1 VFAEAWTGDD
11 IQGRRTAMSLAKIQ
25 EVPRNTLILLTG
37 PPGAG
42 KSTFCHQVV
51 LNSLAVNQPVIF
63 VTTEQTPAD
72 IIRLLRERGLG
83 EAAPGLVSFVDA
95 FTQTV
100 GLTCAQRA
108 DTLCA
113 NCLDLN
119 SISIAITRLQE
130 RMGQREMLLAF
141 DSLTSPYLFSGAEV
155 IRFMR
160 LFLSRFAAEG
170 NSVVALID
178 EGCGKEQDLV
188 AMMSVADGIITMEI
202 EDSSRIV
209 TVVKHPQVEPTRIES
224 PMTWSRQIACDHFH
238 RKLHGRIL
246 EAVFSGRGEP
256 LRPGVGDFINLFW
269 RNLASWSGMLWDPK
283 RFPTMA
289 YELDKQMEFE
299 ILREGLTRRA
309 PWRTRLLLKLL
320 MPGSLAE
327 VEDMKK
333 VLLRQGKG
341 MQDRGMRITEYMEDA
356 SRKDEHHLK
365 VYEGYNCWG
374 LDNVG
379 ARLAF
384 NDCGLM
390 AGAFKALEKEE
401 RDWNVVETKCIG
413 LGDPYCEFKIVPGEI
428 AEMRGFLQGI
438 DSSVV
443 EAVHDRLIDQLVG
456 FVVHG
461 RPLLERPRLGSGL
474 VFYIMYHVV
483 TVPALLS
490 ERYRMAIRMG
500 GAKAGKEVG
509 EHLVEAGLEEDEA
522 TRRVIDFMQYCKVGK
537 ITLGETIRIRE
548 NCESFALETGEPSCY
563 FTTGFLNGFFSAVKS
578 QHVRETKCIAI
589 GDPYCEWEII

>member
-1 VFAEAWTGDD
+1 VEKGARLLAE
-11 IQGRRTAMSLAKIQ
+11 IQ
-25 EVPRNTLILLTG
+25 EIPKNSLILLAG

-42 KSTFCHQVV
+42 KSTFCHQAV
-51 LNSLAVNQPVIF
+51 LNGLAMDRPVIF
-63 VTTEQTPAD
+63 VTTEQSASDVIT
-72 IIRLLRERGLG
+72 LLRERGLG
-83 EAAPGLVSFVDA
+83 EAAPGMVSFVDA

-130 RMGQREMLLAF
+130 RMEQRGMLLAF

-160 LFLSRFAAEG
+160 LFVSRFAAEG
-170 NSVVALID
+170 NSVVALMD
-178 EGCGKEQDLV
+178 EGCGKEEDLV
-188 AMMSVADGIITMEI
+188 AMMSIADGIVTMEI
-202 EDSSRIV
+202 EDSSRV
-209 TVVKHPQVEPTRIES
+209 VKVVKHPKMEPTRIES
-224 PMTWSRQIACDHFH
+224 PMTWSQQIACDHFD

-246 EAVFSGRGEP
+246 EAVLSGRGGP
-256 LRPGVGDFINLFW
+256 LRPGVGDFVNLFW
-269 RNLASWSGMLWDPK
+269 RNLASWSGILWDPQ

-309 PWRTRLLLKLL
+309 PWHTRLLSKLL

-327 VEDMKK
+327 VRDMKK
-333 VLLRQGKG
+333 MLLHQGKR
-341 MQDRGMRITEYMEDA
+341 MEDRGMRIAEYMEDA
-356 SRKDEHHLK
+356 SRKDEHRLK

-390 AGAFKALEKEE
+390 AGAFKALERAE
-401 RDWNVVETKCIG
+401 RDWNVIETKCIG
-413 LGDPYCEFKIVPGEI
+413 LGDPYCEFKMVPGEV
-428 AEMRGFLQGI
+428 AEMRSFLQGI
-438 DSSVV
+438 DSSVA
-443 EAVHDRLIDQLVG
+443 EDVHDRLMDQLVG

-461 RPLLERPRLGSGL
+461 QPLAQRPRLGSGL
-474 VFYIMYHVV
+474 AFYIMYHVV
-483 TVPALLS
+483 TVPAMLS
-490 ERYRMAIRMG
+490 ERYRMALRMG

-509 EHLVEAGLEEDEA
+509 EHLMEAGLEGDEA

-537 ITLGETIRIRE
+537 ITLGETIRMSE
-548 NCESFALETGEPSCY
+548 NCESFALETGEPSCF
-563 FTTGFLNGFFSAVKS
+563 FTTGFLNGLYSAVKS
-578 QHVRETKCIAI
+578 QHVREVKCIAA
-589 GDPYCEWEII
+589 GDPYCEWEIT